1 MFGWRE
7 LLILVAL
14 FFFYS
19 ILPAVFVSRSNRTPA
34 NIKSIWLIVTFFL
47 SWLGLAGFL
56 MSTQPNRVP
65 KN

>member
-7 LLILVAL
+7 LLILAAL

-19 ILPAVFVSRSNRTPA
+19 ILPMVFVSRSNRTPA
-34 NIKSIWLIVTFFL
+34 DIKIIWLIVTFFL
-47 SWLGLAGFL
+47 SWLGLLGFF
-56 MSTQPNRVP
+56 MSTQSSKAS